1 MYSVGIFSNISE
13 LKTFPFANIKE
24 FAEHNFLQK
33 ENYEF
38 SLYTKDQKEIFLAKV
53 QTGGF
58 DGIVFATNTAN
69 DTTLKEV
76 FEDNKNAFTGFLEA
90 GKGILILLQYHLA
103 IDNSFFDILTEK
115 DFPGLEREKI
125 QTKQNNN
132 KKNVPVKYD
141 KKLINFHKNELIF
154 HYPREVLEN
163 KKKEYN
169 ILGAIEKNNWQEESS
184 PLFAY
189 ISSYPKVDFRS
200 VIDYNNDKITGEKSF
215 CIISRNANKRVAITT
230 LALDLEENF
239 FLENL
244 ISYIAR
250 GEPSVF
256 FKPCGKCG
264 ENGGRCD
271 FVDLLYNTK
280 IHFSDNELIK
290 PMVKYEILTCGESPI
305 STTASKDPHGKKD
318 SIPTKQL
325 MPIAN
330 SSGQICRC
338 VNTSSVR
345 YMCKLGAQ
353 YLKTQLNNGKYGSLM
368 GALTTLRF
376 FKMIGLDVP
385 KCDKIA
391 ILNYLE
397 KHNKDRSTFDSITR
411 PTSVA
416 AEILEKL
423 DYKGLKKESK
433 YDKEIRFNQSK
444 DDTTSKTLQ
453 EDEGDAKIE
462 PDYLVTLPISKA
474 AQILGDENFK
484 FNSLS
489 TEDRPI
495 KECLLVIFAKIVS
508 SKDVD
513 KISWENDCYMTAL
526 MLIVLLKIEK
536 WLGEFDIKYQTNCVA
551 KINTIAS
558 YFEESSEK
566 SLYNALV
573 TSADDERSKAYKF
586 ADDLQKE
593 KKEHQDD
600 IAKNEETLKENEK
613 TIEKYKDENRVL
625 ENNIAD
631 EKMKNERMETSI
643 RVHKVIIVILAFIIF
658 SEIVLVFIFALRPR
672 YSNDNLYDFLMALQ
686 PVSLVLSLGALIVV
700 PFSIGSTRW
709 QRYENKKNDESQ
721 TSENKEDDESQTSS
735 TSTRKERRKNKKK
748 KDDESQTS

>member
-69 DTTLKEV
+69 DATLKEFFV
-76 FEDNKNAFTGFLEA
+76 ENKDAFNGFLEA

-132 KKNVPVKYD
+132 ENNGPVEYD
-141 KKLINFHKNELIF
+141 KTLIDFHEDELIF

-163 KKKEYN
+163 EKKEYN
-169 ILGAIEKNNWQEESS
+169 ILGAMEKNNWQEKKSS

-189 ISSYPKVDFRS
+189 INSYPNVDFRS
-200 VIDYNNDKITGEKSF
+200 VIDYKNDKIGGQKSF

-271 FVDLLYNTK
+271 FVDLMYNTK

-290 PMVKYEILTCGESPI
+290 PMVKYEILTCGKSPI
-305 STTASKDPHGKKD
+305 STTASEVPNDEKV
-318 SIPTKQL
+318 IPIKQL

-330 SSGQICRC
+330 SNGQICRC
-338 VNTSSVR
+338 VKTSSVR

-353 YLKTQLNNGKYGSLM
+353 YLRTQLRNGKYGSLM
-368 GALTTLRF
+368 GTLTTLRF
-376 FKMIGLDVP
+376 FKMIGLEVP

-397 KHNKDRSTFDSITR
+397 KHNKDKSTFDHITR
-411 PTSVA
+411 PTNVA

-423 DYKGLKKESK
+423 DYEGLRKESK
-433 YDKEIRFNQSK
+433 YDKEIRFNQIK
-444 DDTTSKTLQ
+444 DDTASEPLQ
-453 EDEGDAKIE
+453 IDT
-462 PDYLVTLPISKA
+462 DYLATLPISKVA
-474 AQILGDENFK
+474 EILGDENFI

-489 TEDRPI
+489 TDDERI
-495 KECLLVIFAKIVS
+495 KESLLIIFAKIVS
-508 SKDVD
+508 SRDVD

-526 MLIVLLKIEK
+526 MLIVLLKIEN
-536 WLGEFDIKYQTNCVA
+536 WLVSFDKKYETNCVA

-573 TSADDERSKAYKF
+573 KSADNERKKAYKYSRE
-586 ADDLQKE
+586 LQDKIQKILMLE
-593 KKEHQDD
+593 AKKE
-600 IAKNEETLKENEK
+600 ELEK
-613 TIEKYKDENRVL
+613 TKNDFESVEKRVAQHQTI
-625 ENNIAD
+625 NI
-631 EKMKNERMETSI
+631 
-643 RVHKVIIVILAFIIF
+643 ILAFSIAAI
-658 SEIVLVFIFALRPR
+658 FIFCLTVVLKTH
-672 YSNDNLYDFLMALQ
+672 YSNENLYDFLIGFQPLQ
-686 PVSLVLSLGALIVV
+686 ILFSLAGIIVV
-700 PFSIGSTRW
+700 PFTIGSIYYWRPRIKKKKRDEQET
-709 QRYENKKNDESQ
+709 QSTKSEDGKKNKNKKSDEPKKSWL
-721 TSENKEDDESQTSS
+721 SRIKESL
-735 TSTRKERRKNKKK
+735 KNKKK

>member
-69 DTTLKEV
+69 DATLKEF
-76 FEDNKNAFTGFLEA
+76 FEDNKDAFSGFLTA
-90 GKGILILLQYHLA
+90 GKGILILLQYHAA
-103 IDNSFFDILTEK
+103 IDNSFFNILTAD

-125 QTKQNNN
+125 QTKQNNKDN
-132 KKNVPVKYD
+132 APVGYD
-141 KKLINFHKNELIF
+141 KKLIDFHKNELIF

-163 KKKEYN
+163 EKTEYN
-169 ILGAIEKNNWQEESS
+169 ILGAMEKNNWQKDRSS

-200 VIDYNNDKITGEKSF
+200 VIDYNNDQISGQKSF

-244 ISYIAR
+244 ISYIAK

-256 FKPCGKCG
+256 FKPCGKC
-264 ENGGRCD
+264 EEKGGRCD

-290 PMVKYEILTCGESPI
+290 PLVKYEILTCGKSPI
-305 STTASKDPHGKKD
+305 STTASEVPNDEKEV
-318 SIPTKQL
+318 IPIKQL

-338 VNTSSVR
+338 INTSSVR

-353 YLKTQLNNGKYGSLM
+353 YLKTQLRNGKYGSLM
-368 GALTTLRF
+368 GTLTTLRF

-385 KCDKIA
+385 ECDKIA

-397 KHNKDRSTFDSITR
+397 KHNKDASTFDYITK
-411 PTSVA
+411 PTKIA

-423 DYKGLKKESK
+423 DYEGLMNESK
-433 YDKEIRFNQSK
+433 YDKKIQFNQII
-444 DDTTSKTLQ
+444 DDTASEPLQ
-453 EDEGDAKIE
+453 IDTE
-462 PDYLVTLPISKA
+462 YLVTLPISKA
-474 AQILGDENFK
+474 AQILGDENFI

-489 TEDRPI
+489 SDDVPI
-495 KECLLVIFAKIVS
+495 KECLLIIFAKIVS
-508 SKDVD
+508 SRDVD

-536 WLGEFDIKYQTNCVA
+536 WLGEFDETHKTNCVA

-573 TSADDERSKAYKF
+573 TSADSERKKASDF
-586 ADDLQKE
+586 ASELQKE
-593 KKEHQDD
+593 KKAHQDD
-600 IAKNEETLKENEK
+600 IANNEKTIKENEK
-613 TIEKYKDENRVL
+613 TIKDYNAGINYEKN
-625 ENNIAD
+625 
-631 EKMKNERMETSI
+631 KNERMDTSI
-643 RVHKVIIVILAFIIF
+643 RVHKVIIVILAFIVL

-672 YSNDNLYDFLMALQ
+672 YSNDNLYDVLMALQ

-700 PFSIGSTRW
+700 PFTIGSINRE
-709 QRYENKKNDESQ
+709 RYENKENDESKK
-721 TSENKEDDESQTSS
+721 SKKKKNDESQTSS
-735 TSTRKERRKNKKK
+735 TSTRKERRKRKEK